1 MLFKKIF
8 FRILYF
14 LSFIILTSCLSN
26 MITLEEIKPPVVV
39 EEEKEEE
46 AIPPVS
52 GPILEIEEVGGE
64 QKYIYLKL
72 GTKNRIRKWLKGY
85 IFNDEM
91 MVAKIGKFQLIEV
104 YSDFS
109 KGKILELNYK
119 IKPGAVVQIEIDP
132 KNLIE

>member
-1 MLFKKIF
+1 M
-8 FRILYF
+8 
-14 LSFIILTSCLSN
+14 SFIILTSCLSN
-26 MITLEEIKPPVVV
+26 MITLEEIKPPVAVV
-39 EEEKEEE
+39 EEEVKDEKT
-46 AIPPVS
+46 IPPVS

-72 GTKNRIRKWLKGY
+72 GSKNRIRRGLKGY

-91 MVAKIGKFQLIEV
+91 MLGKIGKFQLIEV